1 MTVIPVEFYEFEM
14 ANPGRVPRYT
24 VRMVQEAEYELPRK
38 LVINHINVLDVFVS
52 VLIAELKEE
61 FFAAIATDVR
71 LQPIGVVACPLDI
84 YDKSTSLTKLL
95 IERIILLN
103 AHSFFAAVYKGN
115 ASATLR
121 DPNDIKLYK
130 TLDEAARWFDIK
142 MNDYVVFYDTIMYSL
157 VDNII
162 EHR

>member
-14 ANPGRVPRYT
+14 AKPGRVPRYAA
-24 VRMVQEAEYELPRK
+24 RIVQEAEYELPRK
-38 LVINHINVLDVFVS
+38 LVIDHINVLDVFVS
-52 VLIAELKEE
+52 MLIAELKDE
-61 FFAAIATDVR
+61 FFAAIATDTR

-84 YDKSTSLTKLL
+84 YNKMTSLTELI

-103 AHSFFAAVYKGN
+103 AHSFHAAVYKGN
-115 ASATLR
+115 ASATLS
-121 DPNDIKLYK
+121 DPDDIKMYK

-157 VDNII
+157 MDNII
-162 EHR
+162 EHL